1 MERQFLNRD
10 VTAATASDHHNSDKF
25 YMRANI
31 FRCYAVILNA
41 PSTHQGRAVTRD
53 LLRKDPNMGSFIED
67 FFKGRDTGL
76 VIDWTQMPTY
86 NTIMAIAA
94 GAGLVFMF
102 ALGRALWRDKDFR
115 AEGWA
120 LTAGVLGLI
129 LTTTG
134 LHMTLTWPFAAFFP
148 FDNII
153 FGEPSLAFGVLLLA
167 ASLYLWKRGDQIV
180 SAEDRAAEAAAIARP
195 MGIFVLGTGLA
206 LVGIAFAGIIFGL
219 FAAPAE
225 EPVSGMFAD
234 FPMIEATFMSLLF
247 GFIGLG
253 AALFPIALRGFSSKR
268 PMSGVTKFVGYS
280 WLVTGVIFLLFGA
293 LNFYTHIGLV
303 VNTMQ

>member
-1 MERQFLNRD
+1 
-10 VTAATASDHHNSDKF
+10 
-25 YMRANI
+25 
-31 FRCYAVILNA
+31 
-41 PSTHQGRAVTRD
+41 
-53 LLRKDPNMGSFIED
+53 MGSFIED

-86 NTIMAIAA
+86 NTIMAVAA
-94 GAGLVFMF
+94 GAGLIFMYM
-102 ALGRALWRDKDFR
+102 LGRALVRDRDFK

-134 LHMTLTWPFAAFFP
+134 LHMTLEWPFAMYFP
-148 FDNII
+148 FDNIV

-180 SAEDRAAEAAAIARP
+180 AADDRAAEAAAVARP
-195 MGIFVLGTGLA
+195 MGIFVLGMGLA
-206 LVGIAFAGIIFGL
+206 LFGIALAGLVFQL

-225 EPVSGMFAD
+225 EPISGIVAD
-234 FPMIEATFMSLLF
+234 YPMIEAIFMSLLF
-247 GFIGLG
+247 AFVGLG
-253 AALFPIALRGFSSKR
+253 AALFPIALRGFSSKQ
-268 PMSGVTKFVGYS
+268 PLSGVAKLVGMS
-280 WLVTGVIFLLFGA
+280 WLVTGIIFLLFGA
-293 LNFYTHIGLV
+293 MNFFTHIGLI